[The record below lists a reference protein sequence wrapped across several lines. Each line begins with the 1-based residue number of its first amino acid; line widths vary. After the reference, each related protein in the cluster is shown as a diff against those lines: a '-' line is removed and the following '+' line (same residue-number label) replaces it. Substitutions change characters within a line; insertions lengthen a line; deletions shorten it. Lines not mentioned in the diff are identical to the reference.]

1 MSMSISDDSGR
12 DADGLWTNERILRAR
27 AFLADRRALA
37 VVAVVCLLCLGGWLT
52 YTAYAAPDETTEQRP
67 TEIWTMTGTVSHG
80 ATVAEPTTVY
90 GDDGD
95 VEVTD
100 EPVYYRSIS
109 PTATGEVAVEYDTVQ
124 ASDVALEIDLEIV
137 SRAVDDG
144 TVYWDVSEPFDR
156 VEGENV
162 EPGETVAA
170 SFELNVSRIEERI
183 DDVERE
189 LGASPGDTETYV
201 DATVS
206 LDGTIEGEQVSTTR
220 QQRIDLSID
229 GSTYSFD
236 GDGSFTEKGTD
247 TETITVT
254 DSTDP
259 IYTAGGPLL
268 FVLGVVG
275 GGIVVTVTWRPLS
288 EAQRRWIAYRDAR
301 EEFDAVIVRANLPAT
316 VDPPFIE
323 VPTLEELATLAIDL
337 DSIVLEGRG
346 GHRYVVYHRD
356 RTYVYEPPQEPWD
369 RPEPDADTIAE
380 SDADTALP
388 ERALPDFD
396 SDSVDEP

>member
-1 MSMSISDDSGR
+1 MSGSDDSNR
-12 DADGLWTNERILRAR
+12 DADGLWTNETILRAR
-27 AFLADRRALA
+27 VLLVDRRELA

-52 YTAYAAPDETTEQRP
+52 YAGYAASGERTEQRT
-67 TEIWTMTGTVSHG
+67 TETWTMEGTVSHG

-109 PTATGEVAVEYDTVQ
+109 PTATGDLAVEYDAAQ

-144 TVYWDVSEPFDR
+144 TVYWDVSEPLDR
-156 VEGENV
+156 VERENV
-162 EPGETVAA
+162 EPGETVSA
-170 SFELNVSRIEERI
+170 SFEVNVSRIEERI
-183 DDVERE
+183 DEVERE

-236 GDGSFTEKGTD
+236 GDGSFTEEGTD

-254 DSTDP
+254 ESTDP

-268 FVLGVVG
+268 FVLGVVS
-275 GGIVVTVTWRPLS
+275 GGIVVTLTRRPLS
-288 EAQRRWIAYRDAR
+288 EAERRWISYRDAR

-323 VPTLEELATLAIDL
+323 VPTLEELATLAIDF
-337 DSIVLEGRG
+337 DSAVLEVRG
-346 GHRYVVYHRD
+346 SQRYVVYHRN

-369 RPEPDADTIAE
+369 RPEPDSDVIAD
-380 SDADTALP
+380 SDTDTALL
-388 ERALPDFD
+388 ERALPEPD
-396 SDSVDEP
+396 SDPVDEP